1 MARPRTQADS
11 AVFAHLLECLAQSG
25 EKSVS
30 FGKIAAV
37 CGLAPATL
45 AQRFGSI
52 DGMIRAALLFEWKR
66 LSDAVETT
74 ESEALVSAK
83 GAQALLKHLPTPSA
97 QVMALSLRDDALRAA
112 AEDWRVQVETALA
125 ARRGGGAKGK
135 EAAALIFA
143 SWQGRQMWE
152 AAGGKSFR
160 LSDMLKAMP

>member
-1 MARPRTQADS
+1 
-11 AVFAHLLECLAQSG
+11 
-25 EKSVS
+25 
-30 FGKIAAV
+30 
-37 CGLAPATL
+37 
-45 AQRFGSI
+45 
-52 DGMIRAALLFEWKR
+52 MIRAALLFEWKR

-143 SWQGRQMWE
+143 AWQGRQMWE